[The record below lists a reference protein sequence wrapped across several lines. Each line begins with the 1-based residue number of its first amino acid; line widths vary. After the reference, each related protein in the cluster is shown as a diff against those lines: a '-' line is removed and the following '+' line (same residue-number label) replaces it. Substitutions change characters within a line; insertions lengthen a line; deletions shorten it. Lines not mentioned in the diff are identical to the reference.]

1 MSSFIKDI
9 GEARW
14 KYTPLSETA
23 NAKLF
28 KVEVLS
34 ETFNMEFCELHM
46 NDVLVAR
53 DGSANLIK
61 TNPKTLSLEI
71 PRSGSVTKR
80 YLKTLA

>member
-46 NDVLVAR
+46 NDVLVVR

-61 TNPKTLSLEI
+61 TNPKTLA
-71 PRSGSVTKR
+71 
-80 YLKTLA
+80 LA